1 MSGVTK
7 AVRRTVLSVVR
18 RAPVPAVQLPDHATI
33 LSAMPV
39 AVVVLSEENRF
50 TYANPAAEQFLGL
63 SVSQLAQL
71 SLSDVLPEDSPLF
84 LMLNQL
90 RTGANSIA
98 DHDLSFEG
106 PRIRKTGISV
116 QGTTVT
122 DDGATPRAASPG
134 WRPSWRMRSRTRS
147 PASEGP
153 RSCWKAASPS
163 PTASSPCS
171 FATKLTASAPWWT
184 VWRSSARSR

>member
-63 SVSQLAQL
+63 S
-71 SLSDVLPEDSPLF
+71 
-84 LMLNQL
+84 
-90 RTGANSIA
+90 
-98 DHDLSFEG
+98 
-106 PRIRKTGISV
+106 
-116 QGTTVT
+116 
-122 DDGATPRAASPG
+122 ASCAVAP
-134 WRPSWRMRSRTRS
+134 TRS
-147 PASEGP
+147 PITT
-153 RSCWKAASPS
+153 SPS
-163 PTASSPCS
+163 RGR
-171 FATKLTASAPWWT
+171 ASARPA
-184 VWRSSARSR
+184 SASRARR

>member
-18 RAPVPAVQLPDHATI
+18 RAPVPALQLPDATTI

-50 TYANPAAEQFLGL
+50 TYANQAAEQFLGL

-84 LMLNQL
+84 LMVGQL
-90 RTGANSIA
+90 RNQRAG
-98 DHDLSFEG
+98 
-106 PRIRKTGISV
+106 
-116 QGTTVT
+116 
-122 DDGATPRAASPG
+122 DDGDRGARQRAAGAAGQHDRPRAGPPDRGAQRRPQHHRHGGDPG
-134 WRPSWRMRSRTRS
+134 
-147 PASEGP
+147 A
-153 RSCWKAASPS
+153 
-163 PTASSPCS
+163 
-171 FATKLTASAPWWT
+171 
-184 VWRSSARSR
+184 